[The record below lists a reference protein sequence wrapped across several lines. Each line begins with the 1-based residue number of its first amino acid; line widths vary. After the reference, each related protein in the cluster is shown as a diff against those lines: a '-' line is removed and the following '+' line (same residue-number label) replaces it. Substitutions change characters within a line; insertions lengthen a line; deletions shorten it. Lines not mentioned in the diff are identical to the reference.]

1 MTDLTPE
8 QLAIKEYFI
17 AERGYWRPWTETI
30 LRINPEFLKRYATY
44 AGYPARTGP
53 MSARMIELIY
63 VALDA
68 SSTHLFAAGIRT
80 HIDLAMKAG
89 ATPADVLDVLHLVA
103 AQGLEAVYSGVTI
116 LAEEAGLPD
125 TCHLPSEQRAR
136 VAAIFPENA
145 AYVAA
150 LAQLD
155 PGYLDVLLGF
165 LEYGD
170 PMEGLMPT
178 ERTLIEIALNA
189 CFTGRNEE
197 SLRRLIRIALDAGVD
212 RAEILQAIQLGA
224 HLAVHGTAMGATLL
238 EEHLSASQ
246 PEASHLSQAQPADR
260 RKA

>member
-1 MTDLTPE
+1 MIDLTPE
-8 QLAIKEYFI
+8 QQAIKAYFI

-30 LRINPEFLKRYATY
+30 LRINPEFLRRYATY

-68 SSTHLFAAGIRT
+68 SSTHLFTAGIKT
-80 HIDLAMKAG
+80 HLDLAMKAG
-89 ATPADVLDVLHLVA
+89 ATPADILDVLHLVA
-103 AQGLEAVYSGVTI
+103 AQGLEAVYSGVSI

-125 TCHLPSEQRAR
+125 NCHLPSEQRAR

-145 AYVAA
+145 RHVAA

-170 PMEGLMPT
+170 PMEGLRPT

-197 SLRRLIRIALDAGVD
+197 SLRRLIRIALDGGVD

-224 HLAVHGTAMGATLL
+224 HLAVHGTALGATLL
-238 EEHLSASQ
+238 EEHLTTSQ
-246 PEASHLSQAQPADR
+246 SGAAHQNPAVPAER